1 MNRSQQA
8 GHAGPETVK
17 AIYRVSFEV
26 RIHHFPDDLV
36 PFRIVPFGLPG
47 RIRSSRST
55 NVPMVS

>member
-8 GHAGPETVK
+8 GHVSPEAIK
-17 AIYRVSFEV
+17 AIYCFSFDV
-26 RIHHFPDDLV
+26 RIHHFPVDLV